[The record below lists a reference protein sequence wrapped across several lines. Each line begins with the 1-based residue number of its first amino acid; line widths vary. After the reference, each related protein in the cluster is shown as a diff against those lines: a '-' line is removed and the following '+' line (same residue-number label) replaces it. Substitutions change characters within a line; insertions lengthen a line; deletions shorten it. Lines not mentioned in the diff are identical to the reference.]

1 MRGLVIMRGSRN
13 NEGVRGSKIG
23 SKIIGGNRQIGGIG
37 GVANVEVNNV
47 I

>member
-23 SKIIGGNRQIGGIG
+23 SKIIGGNRRIG